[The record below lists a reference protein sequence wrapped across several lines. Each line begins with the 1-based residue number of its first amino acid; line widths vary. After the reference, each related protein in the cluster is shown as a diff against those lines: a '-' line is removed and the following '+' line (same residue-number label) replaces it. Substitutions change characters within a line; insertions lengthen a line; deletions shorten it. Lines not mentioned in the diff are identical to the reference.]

1 MSWRTGCSSVG
12 VRVLESHIERRI
24 FGMRAILRECLCVY
38 RMCTSTSM
46 YVCVNFTRLFEDT
59 SVLINT
65 IRIFEY
71 LYAYVVAT
79 Y

>member
-1 MSWRTGCSSVG
+1 
-12 VRVLESHIERRI
+12 
-24 FGMRAILRECLCVY
+24 
-38 RMCTSTSM
+38 MCTSTSM

-79 Y
+79 VYVYVPGVCEIGGKKRVVGVKFDFLKFLS